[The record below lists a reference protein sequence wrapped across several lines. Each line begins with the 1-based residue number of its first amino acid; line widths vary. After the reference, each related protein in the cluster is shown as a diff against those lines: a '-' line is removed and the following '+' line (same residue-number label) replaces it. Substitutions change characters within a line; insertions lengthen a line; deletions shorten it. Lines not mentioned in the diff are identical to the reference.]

1 MFAGAL
7 QISSLELKCRC
18 KWTGKFGKLKIHLQ
32 SCKYALLTC
41 TNNCHSK
48 ILRKNFRRHLTKKCP
63 RRQYQCPHCGE
74 TGEYWR
80 RKTSHLKA
88 CPKVKVPVPKA
99 RSQVNIPVYRDPY
112 MCTSPLLDLFSKYT
126 SSSYEVV
133 FPGKERTPRAYQSRK
148 YEKGDQIHG
157 HRQLTTQAEQALSTS
172 LPISDSEQTG
182 DLKVGVQAPAF
193 KETQDRSETHHCL
206 QIQTQAVDQKL
217 QVNEQSDTIP
227 ATSSTPSIK
236 VVAPFRFKL
245 TNFQK
250 CKDKDE
256 EFHSLPFY
264 TSQNG
269 YKMCLEIHPNGN
281 GEYWPKHTHISVFA
295 CLMKGDNDDSLTWPF
310 TGKVTF
316 ELLNQLED
324 ENHHSMTARFVN
336 CETIGDRVTHDGVGT
351 GGGIGGFISH
361 TDLDYQPDKNRQYLK
376 DDQLIFRVSVQ
387 APQEECGCL
396 GVTKKSVFQ

>member
-7 QISSLELKCRC
+7 QINSLELKCRC
-18 KWTGKFGKLKIHLQ
+18 KWTGKFGELKIHLQ
-32 SCKYALLTC
+32 SCKYALLIC

-99 RSQVNIPVYRDPY
+99 RSQVNIPVCTDQFND
-112 MCTSPLLDLFSKYT
+112 MCTSPLLDLFSNE
-126 SSSYEVV
+126 SPSHEVV
-133 FPGKERTPRAYQSRK
+133 LPGEEKTPCKDQPREH
-148 YEKGDQIHG
+148 EKGDDH
-157 HRQLTTQAEQALSTS
+157 HQLPTQAEQALSTI
-172 LPISDSEQTG
+172 LPISDSEQI
-182 DLKVGVQAPAF
+182 DVLKVGVQAF
-193 KETQDRSETHHCL
+193 KETQDQTETHHCP
-206 QIQTQAVDQKL
+206 QIRTQAVDQKL
-217 QVNEQSDTIP
+217 KVNEQSENIP
-227 ATSSTPSIK
+227 ATSSNPSIK
-236 VVAPFRFKL
+236 VVAPFRFKF

-256 EFHSLPFY
+256 EFHSPPFY
-264 TSQNG
+264 TSQDG
-269 YKMCLEIHPNGN
+269 YKMCLEIHPNGD
-281 GEYWPKHTHISVFA
+281 GEYWHKHTHISVFA
-295 CLMKGDNDDSLTWPF
+295 CLVKGDNDDSLTWPF

-324 ENHHSMTARFVN
+324 KNHHKITARFKD
-336 CETIGDRVTHDGVGT
+336 CTKIGDRVSHDGVGM

-361 TDLDYQPDKNRQYLK
+361 TDLDYQPDKNCQYLK
-376 DDQLIFRVSVQ
+376 DDQLIFRVSVHE
-387 APQEECGCL
+387 ANEDFCTGGSGENM
-396 GVTKKSVFQ
+396 F